1 MFCSFCI
8 FKNRITMPQRCEGP
22 DSLAWKCQE
31 QSACSLHDQSPA
43 PPASSAAP
51 LSSEPPS
58 SWSPQPYRQDK
69 QHTRSEMCS
78 TGRQLFIYVTPLDT
92 YFLDFSSLRI
102 LASALALFSSLLAS
116 ESWSL
121 LASILKI
128 KVIRVKF

>member
-1 MFCSFCI
+1 MLCSFCI
-8 FKNRITMPQRCEGP
+8 FKNKITMPQRCEGP

-43 PPASSAAP
+43 PQASSAAP

-58 SWSPQPYRQDK
+58 SWSPRTYTDRTSSTQGQKCAQQGDN
-69 QHTRSEMCS
+69 CS
-78 TGRQLFIYVTPLDT
+78 CVTPLDA
-92 YFLDFSSLRI
+92 YFLDFSSLRT

-121 LASILKI
+121 LASIFKM